1 MYLSKREQSEPDFKG
16 DLMIKAVIF
25 DLDGTLVDSIADLC
39 NSSNFALKK
48 YGFPQHEL
56 YKYNY
61 FVGNGMTNLIERV
74 IPKEALNKET
84 FQKVY
89 DAFIEHY
96 SSNYL
101 VNTTPYDGVLESL
114 KTLKE
119 NNIKLAIL
127 SNKKD
132 EFTQR
137 IAKELLGGM
146 FDMVSG
152 KREGCP
158 LKPDPDSTL
167 DILKHF
173 GVTAS
178 ECAFLGDSGVDMET
192 AVNSGC
198 LPVGVLWGLRT
209 EDELSNSGA
218 KHLIH
223 NPREIAPFILGF

>member
-1 MYLSKREQSEPDFKG
+1 
-16 DLMIKAVIF
+16 MIKAVIF
-25 DLDGTLVDSIADLC
+25 DLDGTLVNSIEDLC
-39 NSSNFALKK
+39 NSTNFALSK

-56 YKYNY
+56 AKYNY
-61 FVGNGMTNLIERV
+61 FVGHGMTNLIETV
-74 IPKEALNKET
+74 IPKESLNKEN

-89 DAFIEHY
+89 DTFIEHY

-101 VNTTPYDGVLESL
+101 VNTAVFDGILESL

-119 NNIKLAIL
+119 NGIALAVL

-137 IAKELLGGM
+137 IAKELFGDL
-146 FDMVSG
+146 FDVVSG
-152 KREGCP
+152 KKEGCP
-158 LKPDPDSTL
+158 LKPDPNSTL
-167 DILKHF
+167 RVLNSL
-173 GVTAS
+173 GVTAK

-209 EDELSNSGA
+209 ADELKNSGA

-223 NPREIAPFILGF
+223 NPTEIAPFILGF

>member
-1 MYLSKREQSEPDFKG
+1 
-16 DLMIKAVIF
+16 MIKAVIF

-101 VNTTPYDGVLESL
+101 VNTAPFDGIKESL

-119 NNIKLAIL
+119 NGIKLAVL

-132 EFTQR
+132 EFTKR
-137 IAKELLGGM
+137 IAKVLFGDL
-146 FDMVSG
+146 FDIVSG
-152 KREGCP
+152 KKEGNP
-158 LKPDPDSTL
+158 LKPDPASTL
-167 DILKHF
+167 DILNRF
-173 GVTAS
+173 GVSPS

-198 LPVGVLWGLRT
+198 LPVGVLWGLRAS
-209 EDELSNSGA
+209 EELKNCGA

-223 NPREIAPFILGF
+223 NPTEIASFILGI

>member
-1 MYLSKREQSEPDFKG
+1 
-16 DLMIKAVIF
+16 MIKAVIF

-101 VNTTPYDGVLESL
+101 VNTAPFDGINESL
-114 KTLKE
+114 NTLKE
-119 NNIKLAIL
+119 NGIKLAVL

-132 EFTQR
+132 EFTKR
-137 IAKELLGGM
+137 IAKELFGDV
-146 FDMVSG
+146 FSAVSG
-152 KREGCP
+152 KKDAVP
-158 LKPDPDSTL
+158 LKPNPDSTL
-167 DILKHF
+167 NILKSF
-173 GVTAS
+173 GVSPS

-198 LPVGVLWGLRT
+198 VPVGVLWGLRT
-209 EDELSNSGA
+209 EDELKNSGA

-223 NPREIAPFILGF
+223 NPTEIAPFILGI

>member
-1 MYLSKREQSEPDFKG
+1 
-16 DLMIKAVIF
+16 MIKAVIF
-25 DLDGTLVDSIADLC
+25 DLDGTLVDSVADLC
-39 NSSNFALKK
+39 NSANFALRK
-48 YGFPQHEL
+48 YGLPEHEL

-61 FVGNGMTNLIERV
+61 FVGHGMAKLIETI
-74 IPKEALNKET
+74 IPKKALNKEN

-96 SSNYL
+96 SANYL
-101 VNTTPYDGVLESL
+101 VNTAPFDGIIESL

-119 NNIKLAIL
+119 NGIALAVL

-137 IAKELLGGM
+137 IAKELFGDLFDIVLG
-146 FDMVSG
+146 
-152 KREGCP
+152 KKEGCP
-158 LKPDPDSTL
+158 LKPDPASTL
-167 DILKHF
+167 DILNRF
-173 GVTAS
+173 GVISA
-178 ECAFLGDSGVDMET
+178 ECAFLGDSGVDIET

-209 EDELSNSGA
+209 AEELRNSGA

-223 NPREIAPFILGF
+223 NPTEIASFILGI

>member
-1 MYLSKREQSEPDFKG
+1 
-16 DLMIKAVIF
+16 MIKAVIF

-101 VNTTPYDGVLESL
+101 VNTAPFDGIKESL

-119 NNIKLAIL
+119 NGILLAVL

-132 EFTQR
+132 EFTKR
-137 IAKELLGGM
+137 IAKVLFGDL
-146 FDMVSG
+146 FDIVSG
-152 KREGCP
+152 KKEGNP
-158 LKPDPDSTL
+158 LKPDPASTL
-167 DILKHF
+167 DILNRF
-173 GVTAS
+173 GVSPS

-198 LPVGVLWGLRT
+198 LPVGVLWGLRAS
-209 EDELSNSGA
+209 EELKNCGA

-223 NPREIAPFILGF
+223 NPTEIASFILGI

>member
-1 MYLSKREQSEPDFKG
+1 
-16 DLMIKAVIF
+16 MIKAVIF
-25 DLDGTLVDSIADLC
+25 DLDGTLVNSIEDLC
-39 NSSNFALKK
+39 NSANFALSK

-56 YKYNY
+56 AKYNY
-61 FVGNGMTNLIERV
+61 FVGHGMTNLIETV
-74 IPKEALNKET
+74 IPKESLNKEN

-89 DAFIEHY
+89 DTFIEHY

-101 VNTTPYDGVLESL
+101 VNTAAFDGILESL

-119 NNIKLAIL
+119 NGIALAVL

-137 IAKELLGGM
+137 IAKELFGDLFDVVLG
-146 FDMVSG
+146 
-152 KREGCP
+152 KKEGCP
-158 LKPDPDSTL
+158 LKPDPYSTL
-167 DILKHF
+167 MVLNGL
-173 GVTAS
+173 GVTAK

-209 EDELSNSGA
+209 ADELKNSGA

-223 NPREIAPFILGF
+223 NPTEIAPFILGF